1 MRSLDIAV
9 IIAYFAAVI
18 AVGLLLAG
26 RQRDASDYF
35 LGHRGLPWWALMFS
49 VVATETSALTVIS
62 VPGLA
67 ARGNLT
73 FLQIAFGYLVGRIG
87 VAALLLPGY
96 FQGTQD
102 TAYQRLEHRFG
113 RAARRTASGVFL
125 FTRALADCVRIF
137 ATAIPLAIITH
148 WSLPVGIVAIGF
160 VTLVYTWVGGL
171 RAVVWVDVI
180 QLGVYLLGGIA
191 TLIVATHLSGG
202 IDAFGRA
209 WDAGKLRAFDFSF
222 AFTKTYTFWG
232 GVIGGALLSA
242 ASHGTDHLI
251 VQRLLAA
258 RNLKDAQRA
267 LIGSGVFIIA
277 QFALFLLVG
286 TSLWLAGADQPGM
299 RGDALYPTFIV
310 KQLPAG
316 LSGLVVAGILA
327 AAMSSHAS
335 AVNSL
340 ASASTHDFYA
350 PITRRQDPTHL
361 LWVGRWLTLFWTAVL
376 VAGAMAFRDQNTPV
390 VQLALSITSLTWGS
404 LLGTYVLGG
413 LWRRARQRDVIIA
426 MVAGVLIMTPIVL
439 GAVIPGFPVRW
450 LAGLAWPWYVPLGT
464 GVGAAGGG
472 REQEQVELAA
482 ALTAPGVA
490 RRVRVRADGEIAL
503 STAFGGG
510 PGILVNAGTGSVAYA
525 RDPSGVLRRAGGYGW
540 QLGDEGGGY
549 WLGRRALG
557 VAARAQDGRGEGS
570 TRLGR
575 LLGGVG
581 LQHLHELVAWS

>member
-1 MRSLDIAV
+1 MRPLDIAV
-9 IIAYFAAVI
+9 IFAYFAAVI
-18 AVGLLLAG
+18 VFGLLLSG

-67 ARGNLT
+67 ARGDLT

-87 VAALLLPGY
+87 VAYLLLPGY
-96 FQGTQD
+96 FEGTQD

-113 RAARRTASGVFL
+113 PAARRVASGVFL

-148 WSLPVGIVAIGF
+148 WSLPAGIIAIGF

-191 TLIVATHLSGG
+191 TLYVATDLAGG

-209 WDAGKLRAFDFSF
+209 LDAGKLRAVDFSVS
-222 AFTKTYTFWG
+222 FTKTYTIWG
-232 GVIGGALLSA
+232 GLIGGALLSA

-258 RNLKDAQRA
+258 RNLRDAQRA

-299 RGDALYPTFIV
+299 RSDAIYPTFIIT
-310 KQLPAG
+310 QLPVGIAG
-316 LSGLVVAGILA
+316 LAVGGILA

-350 PITRRQDPTHL
+350 PLTRRHEPEHL
-361 LWVGRWLTLFWTAVL
+361 LRVGRWLTLVWTIVL
-376 VAGAMAFRDQNTPV
+376 VVGAIAFQDPTKPV
-390 VQLALSITSLTWGS
+390 VEMALGIASMTYGG
-404 LLGTYVLGG
+404 LLGTYLLGG
-413 LWRRARQRDVIIA
+413 LWARARERDVIVAIA
-426 MVAGVLIMTPIVL
+426 VSSLIMIPIVFAGTFLKLLHDPDPGWLVKL
-439 GAVIPGFPVRW
+439 GK
-450 LAGLAWPWYVPLGT
+450 LAWPWYVPLGT
-464 GVGAAGGG
+464 LITVMVGMISSGVG
-472 REQEQVELAA
+472 RSDR
-482 ALTAPGVA
+482 LTVGQ
-490 RRVRVRADGEIAL
+490 RAL
-503 STAFGGG
+503 S
-510 PGILVNAGTGSVAYA
+510 
-525 RDPSGVLRRAGGYGW
+525 
-540 QLGDEGGGY
+540 E
-549 WLGRRALG
+549 
-557 VAARAQDGRGEGS
+557 
-570 TRLGR
+570 
-575 LLGGVG
+575 
-581 LQHLHELVAWS
+581 

>member
-1 MRSLDIAV
+1 MRPLDIAV
-9 IIAYFAAVI
+9 IFAYFAAVI
-18 AVGLLLAG
+18 AFGLLLAG
-26 RQRDASDYF
+26 RQRDASDYV

-67 ARGNLT
+67 SRGDLT
-73 FLQIAFGYLVGRIG
+73 SLQIAFGCLVGRIG

-102 TAYQRLEHRFG
+102 TAYRRWGPRLG
-113 RAARRTASGVFL
+113 PAARRTASGVFL
-125 FTRALADCVRIF
+125 LTRALADCVRIF

-148 WSLPVGIVAIGF
+148 WSLPLGIVAIGF

-191 TLIVATHLSGG
+191 TLIVATHLAGG
-202 IDAFGRA
+202 VNAFGRA
-209 WDAGKLRAFDFSF
+209 WDAGKLKAFDFTFSF
-222 AFTKTYTFWG
+222 TRTYTFWG
-232 GVIGGALLSA
+232 GVFGGALLSA

-299 RGDALYPTFIV
+299 RGDAIYPTFIV
-310 KQLPAG
+310 TQLPPG

-350 PITRRQDPTHL
+350 PLTGRQDPKQL
-361 LWVGRWLTLFWTAVL
+361 LRVGRWLTLVWTIVL
-376 VAGAMAFRDQNTPV
+376 VAGAIAFRDQNTPV
-390 VQLALSITSLTWGS
+390 VQLALSVVSLTYGA
-404 LLGTYVLGG
+404 LLGTYLLGG
-413 LWRRARQRDVIIA
+413 LWARARQQDVIIA
-426 MVAGVLIMTPIVL
+426 LAVSIVLMSPIVL
-439 GAVIPGFPVRW
+439 GAVIPHFPLHW
-450 LAGLAWPWYVPLGT
+450 LPGLAWPWYVPLGT
-464 GVGAAGGG
+464 AVTVLVGMVSSLFGPPDG
-472 REQEQVELAA
+472 
-482 ALTAPGVA
+482 LTA
-490 RRVRVRADGEIAL
+490 RRPQPQA
-503 STAFGGG
+503 
-510 PGILVNAGTGSVAYA
+510 
-525 RDPSGVLRRAGGYGW
+525 
-540 QLGDEGGGY
+540 
-549 WLGRRALG
+549 
-557 VAARAQDGRGEGS
+557 
-570 TRLGR
+570 
-575 LLGGVG
+575 
-581 LQHLHELVAWS
+581 